1 MKSKLIIALLLL
13 LFACSKN
20 EQAPILKTTEKVA
33 IQPKQW
39 FNLYQI
45 NQLLTVINPYYPEV
59 FSASVIDSLKLKN
72 VLITTIDSPG
82 TGEVS
87 LVNQYDM
94 YFKKGHVEKCIE
106 SIFYDAKTRWK
117 RVLLYLKPADGIHYP
132 VSHTFQGYSSIS
144 DLLGMGGEIF
154 MNTDIPFT
162 KATPINDSLLRIQ
175 VWDNKKTI
183 EHFYS
188 ENLMPELNADSLK
201 AETFFHVGSPTRI
214 ESTVEK
220 LPLNL
225 WITIFSVDKDPKTGI
240 PLFVKERIEQN
251 KSEKTFQYNTEGQ
264 FIGWID
270 SLKFH
275 EILLRTSQLKVSY
288 DSINNRPQQ
297 MYLTHFPI
305 SGESYIGKKI
315 IFEWK

>member
-1 MKSKLIIALLLL
+1 MKRNLIIAFLLL
-13 LFACSKN
+13 LFACSQN
-20 EQAPILKTTEKVA
+20 EKPTVKKVEDKVA
-33 IQPKQW
+33 IQTNQW
-39 FNLYQI
+39 FDLYQI
-45 NQLLTVINPYYPEV
+45 NQLLSVIDPYFPEI
-59 FSASVIDSLKLKN
+59 FSPHVIDSLKLKS

-94 YFKKGHVEKCIE
+94 YFKQGHVEKCIE

-117 RVLLYLKPADGIHYP
+117 RSLLYLQPADGLHYP
-132 VSHTFQGYSSIS
+132 VSHTFQDYSSIS

-162 KATPINDSLLRIQ
+162 KATYINDSLLRIQ

-188 ENLMPELNADSLK
+188 ENPMPKLNADSLK
-201 AETFFHVGSPTRI
+201 AGTFFHVGSPTRI
-214 ESTVEK
+214 ERTAEK

-225 WITIFSVDKDPKTGI
+225 WLTIFSVEKDSKTGF

-251 KSEKTFQYNTEGQ
+251 KSQKTFQYNANGL
-264 FIGWID
+264 FDGWID

-275 EILLRTSQLKVSY
+275 GILLRTSQLKVSY
-288 DSINNRPQQ
+288 DSITNQPQQ
-297 MYLTHFPI
+297 ILLTHFPV
-305 SGESYIGKKI
+305 SGEPYIGKRV